1 LPSRAEYYRA
11 EAERLR
17 REAEIATEDWIRHQF
32 LEIAQRYDSLAETM
46 RIVEREN

>member
-1 LPSRAEYYRA
+1 MLSRAEHYRA
-11 EAERLR
+11 EAERLHR
-17 REAEIATEDWIRHQF
+17 DAEIATEDWIRRQL